1 MAFQLFTG
9 PLLTVTEQSLNF
21 GKSGEDLAA
30 EFLKQNGYKILARN
44 FRTKLGELD
53 IVALDKNTVCF
64 VEVKT
69 RSSAAFG
76 LPQEAVFPAKQ
87 RQIIKAALVFLQE
100 KKLTDKFC
108 RFDVAA
114 VDFSQRQ
121 PQIEIIKN
129 AFENNSQYAF

>member
-1 MAFQLFTG
+1 MARQLSIG
-9 PLLTVTEQSLNF
+9 PLLALTEHNLSL
-21 GKSGEDLAA
+21 GKNGENLAA
-30 EFLKQNGYKILARN
+30 EFLKQNGYRILARN

-53 IVALDKNTVCF
+53 IVALDKDTVCF
-64 VEVKT
+64 VEVKA

-76 LPQEAVFPAKQ
+76 RPQEAVHPAKQ

-114 VDFSQRQ
+114 VDFSKSQ
-121 PQIEIIKN
+121 PRIEIIKN
-129 AFENNSQYAF
+129 AFESDNRYAF